1 MESFLT
7 SSSNLIQQVKT
18 ASPSELDQLATE
30 VRARILEV
38 VSKTGGHLSSNLGT
52 VELTLALYRSF
63 NFPEEDVLVWDTG
76 HQAYTHKL
84 ITGRADRFDTL
95 RQIGG
100 ISGFT
105 SRFESPYDS
114 YGAGHVG
121 TGVGAGLGF
130 EQVLR
135 KEKREGNVVVVLGD
149 GALTNGCTL
158 EALNQASN
166 LNSNLR
172 VVINDNGMS
181 IGENVGSFARSFSL
195 LRTNPTYA
203 TVKQRIKSFLTN
215 TGLEPFEAILEKMR
229 DSMKSYL
236 VPQNLFEAIGFKYIG
251 PIDGHDIDL
260 LSRVF
265 YNLKIDFKKPTIVH
279 VVTQKGKGKD
289 WSESQPT
296 RYHGVGPFHLDD
308 GSPITAS
315 KKLSFSQA
323 FGLTLTALAAQDPK
337 VVAVTSAMADGTGLS
352 PFRERYPERFFDLGI
367 TESFSTLFAG
377 VFALKDWHPVYA
389 VYSTF
394 LQRAYD
400 ALVHDIALQ
409 KTPVLFCVDRAGLVG
424 DDGPTHHG
432 VFDLGFLLTLPGA
445 TIYNPRNIRELV
457 STLKQTVI
465 GRWPSEGP
473 VFIRYPKKSEELSE
487 DQVRK
492 WIEEPENADA
502 LRWRTISQHPGPAS
516 EGAGRETLVF
526 STGTITQTA
535 VSALSAFGSP
545 YRLIDAA
552 RVKPLDWDAID
563 LCFSS
568 PHTKQVI
575 TLEEGNT
582 VGGFGQYLTL
592 QLMQRHGNKIE
603 KFLNIGLPD
612 SFIEHGANESL
623 YRRYRLDATGLSEQ
637 FKAFSKP
644 SNSDTIGYLTGVWGD
659 RR

>member
-1 MESFLT
+1 M
-7 SSSNLIQQVKT
+7 
-18 ASPSELDQLATE
+18 
-30 VRARILEV
+30 
-38 VSKTGGHLSSNLGT
+38 
-52 VELTLALYRSF
+52 ELTLALYRNFS
-63 NFPEEDVLVWDTG
+63 FPEEDVLVWDTG
-76 HQAYTHKL
+76 HQAYTQKL
-84 ITGRADRFDTL
+84 ITGRADQFETL
-95 RQIGG
+95 RQHGG

-135 KEKREGNVVVVLGD
+135 KENRGGNVVVVLGD

-203 TVKQRIKSFLTN
+203 TLKQKIKSFLTN
-215 TGLEPFEAILEKMR
+215 SGLEPFETILEKIR

-265 YNLKIDFKKPTIVH
+265 YNLKVDFKKPTIVH

-289 WSESQPT
+289 WSESHPT
-296 RYHGVGPFHLDD
+296 QYHGVGPFHLDD
-308 GSPITAS
+308 GSPLSSPKT
-315 KKLSFSQA
+315 LSFSQA
-323 FGLTLTALAAQDPK
+323 FGLTLTELAAQDPK
-337 VVAVTSAMADGTGLS
+337 VIAITAAMADGTGLS
-352 PFRERYPERFFDLGI
+352 PFRNRYPERFFDLGI
-367 TESFSTLFAG
+367 TESFSTLFTG
-377 VFALKDWHPVYA
+377 VFALKGWHPVFA

-409 KTPVLFCVDRAGLVG
+409 KTPAVFCVDRAGLVG

-457 STLKQTVI
+457 SILKHIVI
-465 GRWPSEGP
+465 GHWPVAGP
-473 VFIRYPKKSEELSE
+473 VFIRYPKKTEDCSE
-487 DQVRK
+487 DYARK
-492 WIEEPENADA
+492 WIEEPETAES
-502 LRWRTISQHPGPAS
+502 LRWRTIAQTPGAVS
-516 EGAGRETLVF
+516 EGTEHETLVF
-526 STGTITQTA
+526 STGTIAQQA
-535 VSALSAFGSP
+535 IAAAPALGTP
-545 YRLIDAA
+545 YRVIDAVRA
-552 RVKPLDWDAID
+552 KPLDWEVID
-563 LCFSS
+563 LSFSS
-568 PHTKQVI
+568 GRTKRVI
-575 TLEEGNT
+575 TLEEGNI

-592 QLMQRHGNKIE
+592 QLMQRYGNRIE
-603 KFLNIGLPD
+603 GFRNVGLPD
-612 SFIEHGANESL
+612 AFIEHGRNESL
-623 YRRYRLDATGLSEQ
+623 YRRYRLDVEGLSDRFRE
-637 FKAFSKP
+637 FSDQLNP
-644 SNSDTIGYLTGVWGD
+644 DTLGSFVGSMGIRGD
-659 RR
+659 QR